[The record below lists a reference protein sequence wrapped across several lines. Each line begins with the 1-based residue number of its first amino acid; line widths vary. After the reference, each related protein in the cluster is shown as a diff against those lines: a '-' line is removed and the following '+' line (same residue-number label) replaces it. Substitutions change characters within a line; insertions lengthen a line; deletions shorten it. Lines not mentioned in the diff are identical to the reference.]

1 MSSQDRQDANRAE
14 EVKEKR
20 MMGVAE
26 NCDKAIDGL
35 ALKER
40 KVEKGCKEKP
50 PNLGSTAR

>member
-1 MSSQDRQDANRAE
+1 MSSQDRQDANHAE

-20 MMGVAE
+20 MMSVAE
-26 NCDKAIDGL
+26 NFDKAIDGL
-35 ALKER
+35 ALKDR